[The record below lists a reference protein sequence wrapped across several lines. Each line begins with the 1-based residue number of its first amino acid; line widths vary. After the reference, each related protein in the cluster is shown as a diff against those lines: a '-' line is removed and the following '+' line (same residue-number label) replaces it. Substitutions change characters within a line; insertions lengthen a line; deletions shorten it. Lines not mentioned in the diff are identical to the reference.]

1 MDYLTQ
7 GYEDHYKSTD
17 GKILIFIFCCTAIVE
32 FFNVTF
38 FRLKLSF
45 STYVSLAFILLG
57 LWLIIKLALKDKD
70 NEITVD
76 CRNWLLLLVGW
87 NIVTII
93 RGAFYANNYW
103 DWKILIFT
111 NAPALLIPSIAFLGY
126 KLYAIKDLLDFIRKW
141 YFIVAFLLLIIVG
154 LPSKIIYLWTPLYFF
169 ILVYKY
175 LPIRKRLFIIIL
187 IAFLVPADL
196 MARSNLIRVS
206 VAVALSLSFWWI
218 GRHQRMISAIQKVL
232 SVLPFVLVFLALSGT
247 FNIFDMKS
255 YLGSGL
261 EVENT
266 VGEKENLAVDT
277 RTFLYE
283 ECLSSM
289 EKKGTFLF
297 GEGGCGKYYTKAFK
311 NALFGANR
319 YASEV
324 GALNTLLYSGIIG
337 LLLYWII
344 FFYASYKAI
353 NDSDNILSRMLG
365 LFIIFRWD
373 YFFVEEFTNFNT
385 NYFFLWLMI
394 GMCLTPQFRYMT
406 DEDICDWIEG

>member
-1 MDYLTQ
+1 
-7 GYEDHYKSTD
+7 
-17 GKILIFIFCCTAIVE
+17 
-32 FFNVTF
+32 
-38 FRLKLSF
+38 
-45 STYVSLAFILLG
+45 
-57 LWLIIKLALKDKD
+57 
-70 NEITVD
+70 
-76 CRNWLLLLVGW
+76 
-87 NIVTII
+87 
-93 RGAFYANNYW
+93 
-103 DWKILIFT
+103 
-111 NAPALLIPSIAFLGY
+111 
-126 KLYAIKDLLDFIRKW
+126 
-141 YFIVAFLLLIIVG
+141 
-154 LPSKIIYLWTPLYFF
+154 
-169 ILVYKY
+169 
-175 LPIRKRLFIIIL
+175 
-187 IAFLVPADL
+187 
-196 MARSNLIRVS
+196 
-206 VAVALSLSFWWI
+206 
-218 GRHQRMISAIQKVL
+218 
-232 SVLPFVLVFLALSGT
+232 
-247 FNIFDMKS
+247 MK
-255 YLGSGL
+255 
-261 EVENT
+261 N
-266 VGEKENLAVDT
+266 
-277 RTFLYE
+277 
-283 ECLSSM
+283 M

>member
-17 GKILIFIFCCTAIVE
+17 GKILIFIFCCTAIAE

-206 VAVALSLSFWWI
+206 VAVALSLLVDWSASTYDFCNSESPVCFAVCI
-218 GRHQRMISAIQKVL
+218 GFSCIVWHFQYFR
-232 SVLPFVLVFLALSGT
+232 
-247 FNIFDMKS
+247 
-255 YLGSGL
+255 
-261 EVENT
+261 
-266 VGEKENLAVDT
+266 
-277 RTFLYE
+277 YE
-283 ECLSSM
+283 
-289 EKKGTFLF
+289 
-297 GEGGCGKYYTKAFK
+297 
-311 NALFGANR
+311 
-319 YASEV
+319 
-324 GALNTLLYSGIIG
+324 
-337 LLLYWII
+337 
-344 FFYASYKAI
+344 
-353 NDSDNILSRMLG
+353 ILSRFWFG
-365 LFIIFRWD
+365 SRK
-373 YFFVEEFTNFNT
+373 YS
-385 NYFFLWLMI
+385 
-394 GMCLTPQFRYMT
+394 R
-406 DEDICDWIEG
+406 

>member
-1 MDYLTQ
+1 M
-7 GYEDHYKSTD
+7 
-17 GKILIFIFCCTAIVE
+17 
-32 FFNVTF
+32 
-38 FRLKLSF
+38 
-45 STYVSLAFILLG
+45 
-57 LWLIIKLALKDKD
+57 
-70 NEITVD
+70 
-76 CRNWLLLLVGW
+76 
-87 NIVTII
+87 
-93 RGAFYANNYW
+93 
-103 DWKILIFT
+103 
-111 NAPALLIPSIAFLGY
+111 
-126 KLYAIKDLLDFIRKW
+126 YAIKDLLDFIRKW

-406 DEDICDWIEG
+406 DEDIYDWIEG